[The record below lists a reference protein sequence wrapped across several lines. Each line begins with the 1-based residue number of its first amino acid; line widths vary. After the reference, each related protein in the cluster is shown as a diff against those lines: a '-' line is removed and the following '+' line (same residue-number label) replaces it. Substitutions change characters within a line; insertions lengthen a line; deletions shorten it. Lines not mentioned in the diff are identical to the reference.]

1 MADKTLLDLS
11 QLKTALSTFKN
22 WIGSNFLKK
31 DNSTAYTPTAN
42 YHPATK
48 KYVDDGISNAAKVYT
63 ATTTVSANGTSVITN
78 PLSVAI
84 SDSAQVY
91 QNGLLLIK
99 GVNYNINTDGNIALI
114 GATADKDDTFTVVS
128 KATGSDVTITSTAA
142 NVTLANTGGYFDNAT
157 SVETAINKI
166 GETLANGV
174 DTGEFAIT
182 ITEVQNSSPSTTVID
197 KYTTCVSDSDR
208 STFHIDKTFNEIVT
222 AYKSGKTLKLVIAG
236 SALYDVLVDMN
247 KAGDI
252 IALHFTSV
260 IAITL
265 NNKYYC
271 INNLISLKY
280 DDNATDN
287 IIITICQNQLSEM
300 SKALSF
306 VTSSSVSTFNI
317 QSIVLNASD
326 WDTATKTQTITL
338 AGIVADETKQ
348 IIHVSPSTQSIDN
361 MNLYYDSGIMAIGQS
376 TNSLTFKANKIPTA
390 NITVL
395 VSCAAQVTLNKEDN
409 K

>member
-1 MADKTLLDLS
+1 M
-11 QLKTALSTFKN
+11 
-22 WIGSNFLKK
+22 
-31 DNSTAYTPTAN
+31 
-42 YHPATK
+42 
-48 KYVDDGISNAAKVYT
+48 
-63 ATTTVSANGTSVITN
+63 VIT
-78 PLSVAI
+78 
-84 SDSAQVY
+84 
-91 QNGLLLIK
+91 
-99 GVNYNINTDGNIALI
+99 
-114 GATADKDDTFTVVS
+114 
-128 KATGSDVTITSTAA
+128 
-142 NVTLANTGGYFDNAT
+142 
-157 SVETAINKI
+157 
-166 GETLANGV
+166 
-174 DTGEFAIT
+174 
-182 ITEVQNSSPSTTVID
+182 
-197 KYTTCVSDSDR
+197 
-208 STFHIDKTFNEIVT
+208 
-222 AYKSGKTLKLVIAG
+222 G

-260 IAITL
+260 IATTL
-265 NNKYYC
+265 SNKYYC

-317 QSIVLNASD
+317 QPIVLNASD

-338 AGIVADETKQ
+338 TGIVADETKQ
-348 IIHVSPSTQSIDN
+348 IIHVSPSTASANN

>member
-1 MADKTLLDLS
+1 MANKTLLDLS
-11 QLKTALSTFKN
+11 QLKSALSTFKS

-142 NVTLANTGGYFDNAT
+142 NVTLANTAGYSDNAT

-166 GETLANGV
+166 GET
-174 DTGEFAIT
+174 I
-182 ITEVQNSSPSTTVID
+182 
-197 KYTTCVSDSDR
+197 
-208 STFHIDKTFNEIVT
+208 
-222 AYKSGKTLKLVIAG
+222 
-236 SALYDVLVDMN
+236 
-247 KAGDI
+247 
-252 IALHFTSV
+252 
-260 IAITL
+260 
-265 NNKYYC
+265 
-271 INNLISLKY
+271 
-280 DDNATDN
+280 
-287 IIITICQNQLSEM
+287 
-300 SKALSF
+300 SF
-306 VTSSSVSTFNI
+306 VTSSAVSTFNI

-338 AGIVADETKQ
+338 TGIVADETKQ
-348 IIHVSPSTQSIDN
+348 IIHVSPSTASADN